1 MFSDLGRQALE
12 YIYDAQ
18 QRTVLYLD
26 VMRQS
31 GDQYVEHVSQG
42 KPPVLVFE
50 HELVVDGRL
59 LPDPVNY
66 ALLRIVPPTDMPT
79 NPEARP
85 FVIIDPRAGH
95 GPGVAG
101 SKIHSEVGVAL
112 AAGHPC
118 YFVTFGPDPEPDQSI
133 YCILKA
139 EKHFLEVVAQR
150 HDPARVGKA
159 FVIGNCQGGWALM
172 MLASVAPKLVGPIML
187 AGAPLAYWSGKS
199 GQNPMR
205 YSGGMLGGSWMSSLA
220 SDLGNGIFD
229 GAYLVDNFEKL
240 DPANTF
246 WQKPYHLYANIDT
259 EVERY
264 LGFDRWWAGHFL
276 MTRQEIDWIVQNLFI
291 GNRLSRALLPDPLS
305 DGNINLRNI
314 RSPILVFA
322 SEGDNITPPPQAL
335 NWIPDMYAS
344 DEDIRAHEQV
354 IIYSLHQTTG
364 HLGIFVSAGVA
375 NREHEALV
383 GVLDLIDLL
392 PPGLYEARIQDL
404 NPDISHQEWVKGRH
418 LVTFEPRTLEDIRAL
433 DDGRSEEADFEVVN
447 RVSQI
452 NQHIYDLALSPLMRS
467 LSNSWTA
474 QAARTLNPRRFNRY
488 AWSSLNP
495 LALSFQQAAAYVQ
508 KDRRPVAED
517 NVFLA
522 AERALSDSVARSLA
536 TWSEM
541 RDRSIEAIFHGVYGA
556 PWLRALVGLEE
567 STAERRGLLDSDTAL
582 HEELHDLRLRLTK
595 AQVNEGGLTEAFTR
609 ILTYM
614 AGEEPFVDERAFNLV
629 SSLTKTKVKGFEL
642 PDLAVVKQ
650 ALRKQWHIVK
660 MHPDE
665 AIEALPKLVPNK
677 AQRALLWE
685 AVEEIAQLRGAL
697 NVDVDMQARFAKV
710 ACALGLRSAW
720 QPPSHIVSKLER
732 EKQELEQEAKAQMD
746 KVVAELETTKK
757 AVAQAKAELQ
767 KQILSTAKTEPLIKT
782 VPEARVAVKA
792 PLEVEAVAKIAAPA
806 VKKSSTAKKA
816 AKKAT
821 KKTMAVTKAVKKAP
835 AKPAAKKS
843 INASSQASLA
853 LSEEG
858 LKPSAAWPEVKKS

>member
-1 MFSDLGRQALE
+1 MFNDLGRQALE
-12 YIYDAQ
+12 YMFDAQ
-18 QRTVLYLD
+18 QRAILYLD

-50 HELVVDGRL
+50 HELIVDGRL

-66 ALLRIVPPTDMPT
+66 ALLRIVPPANMPT
-79 NPEARP
+79 DPAARP

-139 EKHFLEVVAQR
+139 EKHFLEVVAER
-150 HDPARVGKA
+150 HDSAAGKP

-276 MTRQEIDWIVQNLFI
+276 MTRKEIDWIVQNLFI

-305 DGNINLRNI
+305 GGNINLRNI

-322 SEGDNITPPPQAL
+322 SQADNITPPPQAL
-335 NWIPDMYAS
+335 NWIADMYAT
-344 DEDIRAHEQV
+344 DEDLRAHEQV
-354 IIYSLHQTTG
+354 IIYSLHETTG

-375 NREHEALV
+375 NREHEALI
-383 GVLDLIDLL
+383 GALDLIELL
-392 PPGLYEARIQDL
+392 PPGLYEAKIQDL
-404 NPDISHQEWVKGRH
+404 NPEISHQEWVKGRH
-418 LVTFEPRTLEDIRAL
+418 LVSFEPRTLDDLKAL
-433 DDGRSEEADFEVVN
+433 DDGREDEADFEVVN

-452 NQHIYDLALSPLMRS
+452 NQHIYDLALSPLVRS

-474 QAARTLNPRRFNRY
+474 QAGRVLNPKRFNRY

-495 LALSFQQAAAYVQ
+495 LALSFQQAATQV
-508 KDRRPVAED
+508 KEDRRPVSED
-517 NVFLA
+517 NMFLA
-522 AERALSDSVARSLA
+522 MERVFSDTMNRAFD
-536 TWSEM
+536 TWCDI
-541 RDRSIEAIFHGVYGA
+541 RDRNIEATFHGIYGS
-556 PWLRALVGLEE
+556 PWLRALVGLEDPVPY
-567 STAERRGLLDSDTAL
+567 RRGLLDSDSAL
-582 HEELHDLRLRLTK
+582 HEELHALRLQLTK
-595 AQVNEGGLTEAFTR
+595 AQVNEGGVAEAFTR

-614 AGEEPFVDERAFNLV
+614 AGEEPFVDERAFNLLE
-629 SSLTKTKVKGFEL
+629 SLTKEQVKGYQL
-642 PDLAVVKQ
+642 PSLAAIKQ
-650 ALRKQWHIVK
+650 MLRKQWHIVK

-677 AQRALLWE
+677 HQRASIWA
-685 AVEEIAQLRGAL
+685 AVEEIAQLGPVL
-697 NVDVDMQARFAKV
+697 KVDPKAQARFAKV
-710 ACALGLRSAW
+710 ACALELCSDW
-720 QPPSHIVSKLER
+720 QPPSHITSKIEQQ
-732 EKQELEQEAKAQMD
+732 KQAQQQEAQLQAEKMA
-746 KVVAELETTKK
+746 AELEATKQ
-757 AVAQAKAELQ
+757 AVAQAQAELEKQ
-767 KQILSTAKTEPLIKT
+767 KALASKASALAKST
-782 VPEARVAVKA
+782 
-792 PLEVEAVAKIAAPA
+792 PA
-806 VKKSSTAKKA
+806 VNVKLADESVTSPVAAKNTAAAKKATAAKKA
-816 AKKAT
+816 AKKTTTTAGKAT
-821 KKTMAVTKAVKKAP
+821 KKTSVPPVAKKAM
-835 AKPAAKKS
+835 
-843 INASSQASLA
+843 NSSQASLA
-853 LSEEG
+853 LTEES
-858 LKPSAAWPEVKKS
+858 LKPSAAWPVDKKNEPK